1 MSPALRRSSVLRS
14 ASRGRRRPP
23 VLKTR
28 SLPNLEVL
36 EQRCLLS
43 VDPILEWNAVA
54 IQIDQSSYSGF
65 DVNDQAGPT
74 RSSRALAIEHA
85 AMFDAWNSI
94 NNLYTPYLTMA
105 PNADDAS
112 DDAAV
117 AQAAHDTMVALYP
130 HQQAFIDLSLAQALS
145 QLPNDVRTQRG
156 LAVGQYVAAR
166 ILQSR
171 ANDGSNVPGVYIP
184 DGKPGHH
191 QADPLNPNQ
200 GFLTPAWG
208 NVTPF
213 AIPSTAAIPTPP
225 VPDLGS
231 PEYTQAFDQVKLL
244 GADNSPARTTDET
257 ELAIFWGYDVAR
269 GLGDPP
275 RLYNQVA
282 RVIATQENNTVGQNA
297 RLFALI
303 NLAMADGGIQCWGIK
318 YRDIFWRPI
327 VAIRQADTDGNP
339 ATVADPTWTPLGAP
353 KTNPLPGEI
362 NFTPPFPSYTSGHA
376 TFGGAAFK
384 VMADFYQTDD
394 VNFSIPFDFVSDEF
408 NGVSRDIHD
417 AIPDLI
423 LNHVRDL
430 LPRHY
435 ESFSQAAA
443 ENAASR
449 IFLGIHYRFDAI
461 EGLSAGDRIA
471 DYTFDHLLRPRLVGG
486 ATHVPSAD
494 FTTQV
499 DAYLNGTYPTYFTG
513 GPGPGNFTAD
523 EAFLNQAYLDIL
535 GRRYD
540 DAGHALWIS
549 LLSQGISRQEVIRDI
564 ENSPECQMRE
574 VNQAYLDLLGR
585 DADPSGLALW
595 TGFLARGATM
605 TDVRAGIASSVEFNS
620 GAGSFLDKLYERA
633 LYRGVDDVGQTY
645 WNGQLAAGVSQF
657 EVAHSIFSSTEYLGD
672 EVDAYYQ
679 NFLNRPAETA
689 GWLGWISILATGQE
703 DLVIAGIVGSQ
714 ECYADANRV

>member
-1 MSPALRRSSVLRS
+1 M
-14 ASRGRRRPP
+14 
-23 VLKTR
+23 R
-28 SLPNLEVL
+28 SLPRFEAL
-36 EQRCLLS
+36 EQRCLLA

-65 DVNDQAGPT
+65 DTNDQAGPT

-94 NNLYTPYLTMA
+94 NNRYTPYLTMA
-105 PNADDAS
+105 PNADNAS
-112 DDAAV
+112 DEAAV
-117 AQAAHDTMVALYP
+117 AQAAHDTMLALYP
-130 HQQAFIDLSLAQALS
+130 HQQAFIDFSLTQTLSR
-145 QLPNDVRTQRG
+145 LPEDARTDRG
-156 LAVGQYVAAR
+156 RAVGRYVAQQ

-171 ANDGSNVPGVYIP
+171 ANDGSDVPGVYVS

-191 QADPLNPNQ
+191 QVDPLNPNQ

-213 AIPSTAAIPTPP
+213 AIPNTASIPTPT
-225 VPDLGS
+225 VPALS
-231 PEYTQAFDQVKLL
+231 SLEYTQAYDQVKVL
-244 GADNSPARTTDET
+244 GASDSTVRTTDET

-282 RVIATQENNTVGQNA
+282 RVVATQENNSVGQNA
-297 RLFALI
+297 RFFALI
-303 NLAMADGGIQCWGIK
+303 NLAMADAGIQCWGVK

-327 VAIRQADTDGNP
+327 VAIRQGDTDGNP
-339 ATVADPTWTPLGAP
+339 ATISDPTWSPLGAP

-394 VNFSIPFDFVSDEF
+394 IHFSIPFDFVSDEF

-461 EGLSAGDRIA
+461 QGISAGDRIA

-486 ATHVPSAD
+486 AVHVPSAD
-494 FTTQV
+494 FTEQV
-499 DAYLNGTYPTYFTG
+499 DAYLNGTYTTFFNG
-513 GPGPGNFTAD
+513 GPGPGNFSAN
-523 EAFLNQAYLDIL
+523 EAFLNQAYLDVL

-540 DAGHALWIS
+540 DLGHAAWMS
-549 LLSQGISRQEVIRDI
+549 LLAQGMSRQEVLREIMS
-564 ENSPECQMRE
+564 SPECQMRK
-574 VNQAYLDLLGR
+574 VNQAYHDLLGR
-585 DADPSGLALW
+585 AADAVGLEAWTAL
-595 TGFLARGATM
+595 LAQGGTM
-605 TDVRAGIASSVEFNS
+605 TDVRAGIVSSVEFNNNP
-620 GAGSFLDKLYERA
+620 GSFLDKLYERA
-633 LYRGVDDVGQTY
+633 FNRGVDEGGRTF
-645 WNGQLAAGVSQF
+645 WNGQLAAGVSEF
-657 EVAHSIFSSTEYLGD
+657 DVAHAIFSSTECAGS
-672 EVDAYYQ
+672 EVDAFYQ
-679 NFLNRPAETA
+679 NFLNRAAEA
-689 GWLGWISILATGQE
+689 SGREYWMSILATGGE
-703 DLVIAGIVGSQ
+703 DLVCAGIVGSG
-714 ECYADANRV
+714 EYFARVNPV